1 MMNFNK
7 PRGMMGMMPS
17 AQPQGGTPKQH
28 NENRTYAGQ
37 YFSDVME
44 DGGGQYAN
52 YDFGD
57 GSTMKV
63 YIPDNYTDRVMG
75 MSGPALADEDFKVMQ
90 MGDKFVLAPPQKSF
104 DMGGVVPEGAPQGG
118 QMPQGEQGGPVRA
131 TVAADAGEVMT
142 DPQGREYL
150 NMQLPDGNVVQV
162 YADNYG
168 WNEVEGAQMRD
179 EQGMGKFMSI
189 PEDLDLPIVQDPES
203 GEYQLDA
210 ATYEQEMSAR
220 EEGRSPQ
227 KRPENVAPV
236 GHLLKQMQQMGPQ
249 KHTLPSGKTTSYQGT
264 PYGQFSPPVQRGMNM
279 ENGGKFPDLS
289 GDGKV
294 TKKDILMGRGVIPA
308 KSKKYDNGGKQG
320 NRTMRSLK
328 VKKSPHSITDFSAPT
343 KKIVMHSPPPKKS
356 VAVKSNS
363 SLAERL
369 KKYVVKDKK

>member
-131 TVAADAGEVMT
+131 TVAADAGEIMT

-150 NMQLPDGNVVQV
+150 NMELPDGNVVQV

-179 EQGMGKFMSI
+179 EQGMGQFMSI
-189 PEDLDLPIVQDPES
+189 PEDLDLPIVQDPET

-220 EEGRSPQ
+220 EEERSPQ
-227 KRPENVAPV
+227 NRPQSAPGQPGNVAPV
-236 GHLLKQMQQMGPQ
+236 GHLLKQMQRMGPQ

-264 PYGQFSPPVQRGMNM
+264 PYGQFSPPVQRGIF
-279 ENGGKFPDLS
+279 NGG
-289 GDGKV
+289 GKV
-294 TKKDILMGRGVIPA
+294 
-308 KSKKYDNGGKQG
+308 NGGDSLPEIKKAG
-320 NRTMRSLK
+320 HGVTDWRSREAIARDEREMGIGKKK
-328 VKKSPHSITDFSAPT
+328 VDITKMKPVKRKK
-343 KKIVMHSPPPKKS
+343 
-356 VAVKSNS
+356 
-363 SLAERL
+363 
-369 KKYVVKDKK
+369 